1 MQVTEFLLYFKVYKE
16 INNMQLYETIYIVK
30 QDIGSDEL
38 KSVEEKYENLL
49 KLNKANIEYRENW
62 GFRTLAYKIN
72 NNKKGYYYLIV
83 FNSEAQ
89 AVAEMERNFKIDENI
104 IRYLTTKINTVP
116 TEPTP
121 IMKAKIE
128 KENADSLITQQT
140 LAENES

>member
-1 MQVTEFLLYFKVYKE
+1 
-16 INNMQLYETIYIVK
+16 MQLYETIYIVK
-30 QDIGSDEL
+30 QDISADDL
-38 KSVEEKYENLL
+38 KAVEDKYENLL
-49 KLNKANIEYRENW
+49 KLNKASIEYKENW

-116 TEPTP
+116 KEPTP
-121 IMKAKIE
+121 IMKTKIE
-128 KENADSLITQQT
+128 KENADSLITQPA
-140 LAENES
+140 LVENES

>member
-1 MQVTEFLLYFKVYKE
+1 
-16 INNMQLYETIYIVK
+16 MQLYETIYIVK
-30 QDIGSDEL
+30 QDISADDL
-38 KSVEEKYENLL
+38 KAVEDKYESLL
-49 KLNKANIEYRENW
+49 KLNKASIEYKENW

-116 TEPTP
+116 KEPTP
-121 IMKAKIE
+121 IMKTKIE
-128 KENADSLITQQT
+128 KENVDSLITQPS
-140 LAENES
+140 LVENES